1 MRIPKICNQVG
12 GRFTHKM
19 FHFASPPFL
28 CCLNAIFFGSSC
40 LLFPGLLFL
49 LCSLFFHSWSTSAA
63 PFSSTSRS
71 APPVFSPFFFL
82 STDTKKNYKF
92 LNYSVPRL
100 FSVRHH
106 CASNAA
112 NSFSAARK
120 RRLWIEF
127 GEGAKQCLF
136 WFNSHFLLRFIIV
149 IADGAAR
156 PVGCCSIDQRTDVS
170 LHQRRG
176 SVSRR
181 ASGFSTYI
189 TVVSFYC
196 FFLSPLFTEFEI
208 RAFHL
213 AAAGK
218 YTVACVQILDIP
230 CIASVVGSWKR
241 NTSIKKKKKKNSN
254 RRLEAAA
261 ATEGLELPN
270 FVVLT
275 FADWFFLPT
284 FSYYPSGV
292 RECCSF
298 FHLTPSAKG
307 DLVIFD
313 VVLHY
318 RRLLLWNGLRLIGC
332 RAVPDGQDVKSP
344 VSQRKKKRPDWL
356 NFHFGKRRCERSF
369 V

>member
-1 MRIPKICNQVG
+1 MRYFSVPAAYYFLVFCFCSAVCSSIPGQPV
-12 GRFTHKM
+12 RLHSLLL
-19 FHFASPPFL
+19 HAQLHRYFL
-28 CCLNAIFFGSSC
+28 
-40 LLFPGLLFL
+40 
-49 LCSLFFHSWSTSAA
+49 H
-63 PFSSTSRS
+63 FSSSRQIQ
-71 APPVFSPFFFL
+71 
-82 STDTKKNYKF
+82 KNKF

-241 NTSIKKKKKKNSN
+241 NTSIKKKKKKFKPQTRGSSSN
-254 RRLEAAA
+254 RGFRITQLCCVDVC
-261 ATEGLELPN
+261 GLIFFSPRFPIILLACGN
-270 FVVLT
+270 VVL
-275 FADWFFLPT
+275 
-284 FSYYPSGV
+284 
-292 RECCSF
+292 F

-344 VSQRKKKRPDWL
+344 VSRRKKKRPDWL

>member
-1 MRIPKICNQVG
+1 MRYFSVPAAYYFLVFCFCSAVCSSIPGQPV
-12 GRFTHKM
+12 RLHSLLL
-19 FHFASPPFL
+19 HAQLHRYFL
-28 CCLNAIFFGSSC
+28 
-40 LLFPGLLFL
+40 
-49 LCSLFFHSWSTSAA
+49 H
-63 PFSSTSRS
+63 FSSSRQIQ
-71 APPVFSPFFFL
+71 
-82 STDTKKNYKF
+82 KKIYKF

-275 FADWFFLPT
+275 FADWFFSPHVFLLSFWRAGMLFF
-284 FSYYPSGV
+284 FS
-292 RECCSF
+292 
-298 FHLTPSAKG
+298 
-307 DLVIFD
+307 I
-313 VVLHY
+313 
-318 RRLLLWNGLRLIGC
+318 
-332 RAVPDGQDVKSP
+332 
-344 VSQRKKKRPDWL
+344 
-356 NFHFGKRRCERSF
+356 
-369 V
+369 